1 MSIDPRVALQSLV
14 TALEEHLAASAS
26 RRRETDPAVAAAYL
40 GIVDAF
46 EVYEEALYDAF
57 GELTPFEI
65 YEESDD
71 DDPDLADDDDLEDAD
86 DIADDDADDAEDGG
100 YGPGFASDR
109 VEAEIEH

>member
-26 RRRETDPAVAAAYL
+26 RRREDDPAVEAAYL
-40 GIVDAF
+40 GIADAF

-57 GELTPFEI
+57 GEVTPLEI

-71 DDPDLADDDDLEDAD
+71 DEEDGDDDPEDAD
-86 DIADDDADDAEDGG
+86 
-100 YGPGFASDR
+100 YASDL
-109 VEAEIEH
+109 VEAEVEH